1 MVFLNNYQ
9 PYSNGLLELS
19 FSNGV
24 RKLIRLTKDSGRIVT
39 RKKVDTVSNVNHPG
53 IYVGVDVHS
62 NEASILHNHYRIFK
76 TAGVSPFGE
85 YASGE
90 KVRWDNRI
98 CVNNKMQVLQKGL
111 DQAIRREKYHWLT
124 NNCQV
129 TVNDACSNQRT
140 SEDVG
145 KWIGRIALGIFAAA
159 LIKVTISS

>member
-9 PYSNGLLELS
+9 SYSNGLLELS

-62 NEASILHNHYRIFK
+62 NEAFILHNHYRIFK
-76 TAGVSPFGE
+76 TAGVSPFEE

-90 KVRWDNRI
+90 EVRWDNRI
-98 CVNNKMQVLQKGL
+98 CVNNKMKVLQKGL

-145 KWIGRIALGIFAAA
+145 KWIGRIALGVFAAA
-159 LIKVTISS
+159 VIKVATS